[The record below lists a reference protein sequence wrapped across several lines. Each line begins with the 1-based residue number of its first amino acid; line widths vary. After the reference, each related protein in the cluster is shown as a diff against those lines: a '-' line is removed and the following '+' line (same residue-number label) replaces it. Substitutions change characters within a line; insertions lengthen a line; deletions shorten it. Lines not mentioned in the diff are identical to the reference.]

1 MRVEVTSILVD
12 DQKKAHEFYTDV
24 LGFETKRD
32 IPVGGA
38 SWLTVVAPDRADGVE
53 LLLEPDG
60 NPAVS
65 INGEPAAQ
73 VWKKT
78 LYNAGMPYTL
88 LFTDDIA
95 EEYEELTAKG
105 VEFRGKPAQTMGGIM
120 AIFDD
125 TCGNLIG
132 LMQVVE
138 S

>member
-12 DQKKAHEFYTDV
+12 DQRKAHKFYTEV

-38 SWLTVVAPDRADGVE
+38 SWLTVVAPDRKDGVE

-60 NPAVS
+60 NPGVA

-73 VWKKT
+73 VWKKAI
-78 LYNAGMPYTL
+78 YDAGMPYTL
-88 LFTDDIA
+88 LFTDDI
-95 EEYEELTAKG
+95 ESEYEELIKKG
-105 VEFRGKPAQTMGGIM
+105 VQFKGKPAPTLGGISV
-120 AIFDD
+120 IFDD